1 MLDSFLM
8 FTLGYLYAKFYP
20 RLKAK
25 LKLKRRLRKAA
36 KIMKRA
42 GSL

>member
-20 RLKAK
+20 RIRAK
-25 LKLKRRLRKAA
+25 LRVKLRLRKAA
-36 KIMKRA
+36 KIMKRVDK
-42 GSL
+42 S